1 MRLSPKPFALNARQI
16 FLVALALVS
25 VQSGTPA
32 LSQTPT
38 SASAKP
44 YQVEW
49 VYRVK
54 YGFQDEWWQL
64 FQKYQI
70 AELDEEKR
78 RGYVLSYS
86 VFRPG
91 LHTSEDSRWDYRIV
105 ITYNGYDGSTHE
117 GEVERALFPNADAR
131 KKDEN
136 RRWELTTN
144 HWDLPIREIDP
155 HTPPE

>member
-1 MRLSPKPFALNARQI
+1 MPIFSRSGLIALT
-16 FLVALALVS
+16 LVS
-25 VQSGTPA
+25 AVPA
-32 LSQTPT
+32 FGQTPT
-38 SASAKP
+38 QTKA

-54 YGFQDEWWQL
+54 YGFQDEWWRL

-78 RGYVLSYS
+78 RGFVRDYS

-91 LHTSEDSRWDYRIV
+91 LHTSEDVRWDYRI
-105 ITYNGYDGSTHE
+105 IISYNGYEGSTHE
-117 GEVERALFPNADAR
+117 GEVEKALFPDIAAR
-131 KKDEN
+131 KTAEN

-144 HWDLPIREIDP
+144 HWDLPIHEIDP
-155 HTPPE
+155 HAVAE